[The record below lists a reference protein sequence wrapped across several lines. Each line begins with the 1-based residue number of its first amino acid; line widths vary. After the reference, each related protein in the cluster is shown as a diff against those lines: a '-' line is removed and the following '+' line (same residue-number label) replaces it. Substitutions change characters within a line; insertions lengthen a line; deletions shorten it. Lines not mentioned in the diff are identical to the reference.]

1 MRPVLLEISAVGPY
15 SGKVAVDFD
24 RFGRKGL
31 FLISGSTGSGK
42 TMIFDGITFALY
54 GDASGENRE
63 VSSLRSDFADD
74 DTETYVDLTFEHLGK
89 TYKIRR
95 SPPYMRKKKRGE
107 GYTKTSG
114 DALLV
119 LPDERRVTK
128 PQDAT
133 KEIEDLLGMDLKQ
146 WRQIV
151 MIAQGEFIKLLT
163 SSTSDR
169 EKIFRNIFDTRIY
182 EVAVEHLKSMA
193 DGHYSD
199 FSKESRDFD
208 NLVLKIDAGEDPE
221 LGAVLASLPKGN
233 LVNMSATVFNALET
247 HMIAET
253 ERVSRLSAEKE
264 EAREAYKDSIQNLEA
279 GRNLKKDFEDLETKT
294 GERNI
299 LLQNRES
306 MESLRK
312 EYESNRSAS
321 KVTPYYDA
329 RNKAVSDLKNLKEE
343 ISKLTLKVGELR
355 EDMESKETEKKE
367 AESHSNELN
376 ELNVEISKIEDK
388 MGIYSQLAQC
398 TEKKHEYIAKQ
409 NELQDK
415 IAELEKKITETLD
428 YKSPL
433 IDFVNKNENVKENLR
448 DLSDILSRIEESE
461 ISADSME
468 KILAKIETEEKAL
481 EECQKTLESLLDL
494 CIESDNKVSQM
505 EQTFYKAQAG
515 ILAKNLSEDSPCPV
529 CGSLAHPK
537 KAVIPEG
544 APEEEDI
551 KAAKTEN
558 EGLKTERS
566 RITGEIESHKST
578 IVSKKEELDRILLG
592 FEMNLDEGGST
603 KDYRKI
609 IEDLRASLLK
619 KRTEVQTD
627 YGRIDALAQEYEIK
641 SKELKEKDDEYTALK
656 DERTALQTEL
666 QDLNGKISKA
676 TTTIE
681 LIQKDLKYENETLAK
696 NALEEMQIKRDALKG
711 RITKATEEYAL
722 SQTNWKGESS
732 VLKDKK
738 EKALPQKEK
747 DKNEGEKDLIEA
759 LARYGFGSEEDY
771 LSAVVEDEALQM
783 KGEALSDYDQ
793 SLRTSEEIIQTLT
806 EKVKGKEIPDL
817 DLLKAASEGKD
828 AAYKTAESMHTNAD
842 ARLKNNKSVE
852 ESLKSTYRKY
862 DRISKEYLIH
872 KKVYE
877 TASGQ
882 VTGSSKIRLE
892 QYVQATYFDSVLAYA
907 NLRLNVMTAGR
918 YIMERKVDP
927 DDKRT
932 QTALDIVV
940 LDHYTGKRRD
950 IKSLSGG
957 ESFKAALSLSLG
969 LSDVVQRLAGGVR
982 IDALFIDEGFG
993 TLDPESLSQSISILE
1008 QLTESNILIG
1018 IISHVDVLKERIDK
1032 KIVVDKGPRGSSV
1045 SVEVD

>member
-119 LPDERRVTK
+119 LPDGRRVTK

-151 MIAQGEFIKLLT
+151 MIAQGEFVKLLT

-199 FSKESRDFD
+199 FSKESGDFD

-221 LGAVLASLPKGN
+221 LGAVLASLPKVN
-233 LVNMSATVFNALET
+233 LVNMSAAVFNALET

-264 EAREAYKDSIQNLEA
+264 EAREAYKDSIQKLEA

-343 ISKLTLKVGELR
+343 ISRLTAEVGKLR
-355 EDMESKETEKKE
+355 EDMESKETEKEE

-376 ELNVEISKIEDK
+376 ELNVEISKIEEK
-388 MGIYSQLAQC
+388 MGIYSRLAQC
-398 TEKKHEYIAKQ
+398 TGKREEYAEKKKDLEEKIAKIKNKAEEALDAKKPLIEFV
-409 NELQDK
+409 NENKSVEKDL
-415 IAELEKKITETLD
+415 AELH
-428 YKSPL
+428 S
-433 IDFVNKNENVKENLR
+433 V
-448 DLSDILSRIEESE
+448 LSKTKESE
-461 ISADSME
+461 MSVGSME
-468 KILAKIETEEKAL
+468 EILGKIEAEEGSL
-481 EECQKTLESLLDL
+481 EECRKALDSAIDA
-494 CIESDNKVSQM
+494 CSGSAVKVSQM
-505 EQTFYKAQAG
+505 EQAFYKAQAG
-515 ILAKNLSEDSPCPV
+515 ILAKNLSEGIPCPV
-529 CGSLAHPK
+529 CGSSDHPK
-537 KAVIPEG
+537 KAIIPEG
-544 APEEEDI
+544 SPKEEDI
-551 KAAKTEN
+551 DVAKSED
-558 EGLKTERS
+558 EELKSNRD
-566 RITGEIESHKST
+566 RIFRRIESLKST
-578 IVSKKEELDRILLG
+578 VATRKEELDRILSG
-592 FEMNLDEGGST
+592 FEVELDEGHLT
-603 KDYRKI
+603 KDYGNI
-609 IEDLRASLLK
+609 INSLKVSFLE
-619 KRTEVQTD
+619 KRTEVEAD
-627 YGRIDALAQEYEIK
+627 YERMDILAKEYERK
-641 SKELKEKDDEYTALK
+641 SNELTEKDDEFNALEEEGK
-656 DERTALQTEL
+656 NLKTEL

-681 LIQKDLKYENETLAK
+681 LIQKDLKYEDETSAG
-696 NALEEMQIKRDALKG
+696 NALAEMRTKRDALSG
-711 RITKATEEYAL
+711 RIEKATKEYNL

-732 VLKDKK
+732 VLNDKK
-738 EKALPQKEK
+738 ENTFPQKEK
-747 DKNEGEKDLIEA
+747 EKERSEGELLEA
-759 LARYGFGSEEDY
+759 LERYGFGSEEDY
-771 LSAVVEDEALQM
+771 LSAVVEDEMLQM
-783 KGEALSDYDQ
+783 KGEALNNYDQ
-793 SLRTSEEIIQTLT
+793 SLRTSEEIIRDLLT
-806 EKVKGKEIPDL
+806 KVDGKDEPDL
-817 DLLKAASEGKD
+817 GLLEAVSKEKDEAYRNGENAHTKAE
-828 AAYKTAESMHTNAD
+828 T
-842 ARLKNNKSVE
+842 RLKNNKSVE

-1008 QLTESNILIG
+1008 QLTDSNILIG